1 MGSHGNEITSSDIV
15 ILNLQGMWDDVKKNL
30 DEVEWFLR
38 FFSYGLTVNTWVFF
52 NATLSSRENAYI
64 SFVVGQ
70 TEKIDSIKDLVIQSI
85 NHNFA
90 TSLHEL

>member
-15 ILNLQGMWDDVKKNL
+15 ILILQGMYVGWCEKSLKVFRMVWPLSK
-30 DEVEWFLR
+30 
-38 FFSYGLTVNTWVFF
+38 FF

-90 TSLHEL
+90 TSLHEP